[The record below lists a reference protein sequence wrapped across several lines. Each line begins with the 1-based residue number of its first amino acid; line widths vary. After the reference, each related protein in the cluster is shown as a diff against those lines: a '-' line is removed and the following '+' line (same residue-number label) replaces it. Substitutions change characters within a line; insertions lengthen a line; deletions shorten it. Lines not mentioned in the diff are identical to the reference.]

1 MPFMQ
6 FCLLCTICSQGIL
19 NFLFILSLT
28 TLNKPDNYILIT
40 DTQQLEKET
49 CNTDLL
55 QCEENIKQQTIFS
68 FFSIKT
74 NKTLNSD

>member
-6 FCLLCTICSQGIL
+6 LCLLSTICSQGIL

-40 DTQQLEKET
+40 DTQQLEKG
-49 CNTDLL
+49 NL
-55 QCEENIKQQTIFS
+55 QHRPPTV
-68 FFSIKT
+68 
-74 NKTLNSD
+74 